1 MLHLLCT
8 AAAALQDQLRAIR
21 DAQPPP
27 HTNANTHTQPHT
39 QTQLTTQQYQPAHAR
54 QLQPRLAPYCVTA
67 QLLMAAV
74 QLFRTAAAAGLLAG
88 REEAEGAALPGGVPF
103 E

>member
-1 MLHLLCT
+1 M
-8 AAAALQDQLRAIR
+8 R

-27 HTNANTHTQPHT
+27 HNNANTQT

-54 QLQPRLAPYCVTA
+54 QPASRLAPYCVTA
-67 QLLMAAV
+67 QLLMTAV
-74 QLFRTAAAAGLLAG
+74 QLFRTAAAAGLMAG
-88 REEAEGAALPGGVPF
+88 REEAAAAVLPGGVPF